1 MSWRDF
7 VLTDLAS
14 HLRPDYNTSM
24 PNKKKHAL
32 LFLLSLLMVSACA
45 RDSYEQVSTRQRV
58 SIQDTSFS
66 PRQWKVPAGK
76 EISFEA
82 QNFSNR
88 DLEFSILT
96 ANIEPPLRPQD
107 TEIIWFST
115 SLPSDQKVQFSF
127 QSPSMPGEYDVL
139 LDSTAASGQ
148 EWLGKLVVYS
158 PEVLP

>member
-1 MSWRDF
+1 MD
-7 VLTDLAS
+7 DLAYR
-14 HLRPDYNTSM
+14 LRPDYNTSM
-24 PNKKKHAL
+24 PNKKRLGLFCL
-32 LFLLSLLMVSACA
+32 LLLLLASACA
-45 RDSYEQVSTRQRV
+45 RDPYEQVSTRQRV
-58 SIQDTSFS
+58 SIQDASFS

-82 QNFSNR
+82 QNFSSR